1 MKKILFLDDND
12 RRHSAFSKQNIGLL
26 DIIHVYNVEQAIN
39 ALAKEQFP
47 LVSLDHDLSEDTQMQ
62 LADNS
67 GYNVALY
74 IAEMP
79 VDKRPSV
86 VIIHSLNPAGAARMI
101 AALKGKVDSIL
112 RIPFFM

>member
-1 MKKILFLDDND
+1 MKKILFLDDSVK
-12 RRHSAFSKQNIGLL
+12 RHTAFSKQNIGLL
-26 DIIHVYNVEQAIN
+26 DIIHVYDAEQAIN

-47 LVSLDHDLSEDTQMQ
+47 IVSLDHDLSEDTELQ

-74 IAEMP
+74 IADMP
-79 VDKRPSV
+79 AEKRPSI

-101 AALKGKVDSIL
+101 AALKGKVDSLL